1 MNQFIAFNDE
11 LNITNEEPDDVFSY
25 LAGGEFYANT
35 FAAGAGYAI
44 GRLSNVNYTS
54 IFLPFFIDEISSMLE
69 LNEDFVELAL
79 MPMRIAFYKTAN
91 EKRREREAVEELA
104 DDVEDVI
111 RTAEILHEKSGGR
124 AGFSV
129 EGGARIGRTGT
140 DGNFTRELFEQ
151 RQKSVFK
158 KALQDIAYAKFG
170 AVGAIAAGWAYDGR
184 VSGAVVADTVS
195 KVAVAKTAD
204 ALAGALGKALGIQ
217 AGVATLGLS
226 MAIGSLLTEAFEV
239 ASGLDISYGFG
250 GELQGYSLNTPLFS
264 RPVGFW
270 LGLAELVGLAE
281 RSPDLV
287 DKYGNLRGYKT
298 GDTIVEYGRN
308 DFETARRAGF
318 NFATVLDRYS
328 PDDLVDRAFGR
339 YRDANGFMRDKKGD
353 ISVTADNFG
362 ANAKMSSVRRVGKQS
377 GLGFGQGVL
386 NSLTKEAVGKG
397 AKGDKSRSFGKE
409 TGYGKTSR
417 GEKSRERSG
426 KSGGESGSSG
436 AGSKAGGRSQASRDR
451 SSARN
456 GKK

>member
-11 LNITNEEPDDVFSY
+11 LNLTNEEPDDVFSY
-25 LAGGEFYANT
+25 LAGGELYANT

-44 GRLSNVNYTS
+44 GRLSNINYTS

-69 LNEDFVELAL
+69 LNEDFVEFAL
-79 MPMRIAFYKTAN
+79 MPMRIAFYKTAD

-111 RTAEILHEKSGGR
+111 RTAEILYEKSGGR

-151 RQKSVFK
+151 RQKSAFK

-250 GELQGYSLNTPLFS
+250 GE
-264 RPVGFW
+264 RPRQK
-270 LGLAELVGLAE
+270 ASAYK
-281 RSPDLV
+281 
-287 DKYGNLRGYKT
+287 DK
-298 GDTIVEYGRN
+298 V
-308 DFETARRAGF
+308 
-318 NFATVLDRYS
+318 
-328 PDDLVDRAFGR
+328 
-339 YRDANGFMRDKKGD
+339 
-353 ISVTADNFG
+353 
-362 ANAKMSSVRRVGKQS
+362 
-377 GLGFGQGVL
+377 
-386 NSLTKEAVGKG
+386 
-397 AKGDKSRSFGKE
+397 
-409 TGYGKTSR
+409 
-417 GEKSRERSG
+417 
-426 KSGGESGSSG
+426 
-436 AGSKAGGRSQASRDR
+436 
-451 SSARN
+451 
-456 GKK
+456 